1 MTLDKMGC
9 EASCYSSDQINEN
22 EMGGACM
29 GKKCIKDIHREPEEM
44 RPIGYLSVDGR
55 MILK

>member
-1 MTLDKMGC
+1 MMLYKMGC
-9 EASCYSSDQINEN
+9 GASSYSSDHITEN

-29 GKKCIKDIHREPEEM
+29 GKKCIKDIRREPEEM